1 MLFCFIVEESD
12 RIDIVLE
19 KKVRVGVVIIMN
31 FYNGYFDGQL
41 CMLIFVKVF
50 KIYFFCLKILY
61 GIFVKVFKIYFFSL
75 KILYGIYFFV
85 IYVNFFYE
93 IRIYFL

>member
-12 RIDIVLE
+12 RFDIVLE

-50 KIYFFCLKILY
+50 KIYFFC
-61 GIFVKVFKIYFFSL
+61 F